1 LASVIA
7 GGLKMVDRR
16 QNDNRHNRQRIIP
29 HGATMDPEAFQL
41 REEPVIDAG
50 PAVLM
55 LRDRSRRTG
64 AWCSGRCVVAARKPA
79 WDWNM

>member
-1 LASVIA
+1 
-7 GGLKMVDRR
+7 
-16 QNDNRHNRQRIIP
+16 
-29 HGATMDPEAFQL
+29 MDPEAFQL

-79 WDWNM
+79 WDWNMWNWTKLNTSLGVTRCVCRQTASAS